1 MAELI
6 YHDSKDY
13 YNIINYI
20 ICLYKLGQYDLQN
33 KYQTYLLKILPEND
47 YSIYKKLFSDDDKLV
62 YEGYTILD
70 KPFGLGVAYYSNG
83 NKYREGI
90 FGRRGMIEGKEFYS
104 NGKIKF
110 EGILKYPGYGPI
122 YPTMGN
128 LYNEDGELIFSGKF
142 EVKKGGV
149 GFPMVKY
156 PKYYRFNEK
165 DRPKIEYL

>member
-1 MAELI
+1 MRYVLVGVFVISWLFYFFFSPKSNEEKKMLLI
-6 YHDSKDY
+6 
-13 YNIINYI
+13 
-20 ICLYKLGQYDLQN
+20 LA
-33 KYQTYLLKILPEND
+33 
-47 YSIYKKLFSDDDKLV
+47 F
-62 YEGYTILD
+62 
-70 KPFGLGVAYYSNG
+70 FGVAYYSNG

-165 DRPKIEYL
+165 DRPEIEYL

>member
-1 MAELI
+1 ME
-6 YHDSKDY
+6 K
-13 YNIINYI
+13 INYE
-20 ICLYKLGQYDLQN
+20 K
-33 KYQTYLLKILPEND
+33 

-165 DRPKIEYL
+165 DRPEIEYL